1 MAGSPEYSFNE
12 YLEFALTYGIV
23 MCILALFVIFG
34 CLWIGVRLRRYG
46 VCGALISLLVFSFS
60 SYPLH
65 LPAFIVAGICL
76 LLACGIGDVIG
87 KYLILC
93 VCLVVWLGGYTEK
106 WTQEKDACRV

>member
-1 MAGSPEYSFNE
+1 M
-12 YLEFALTYGIV
+12 
-23 MCILALFVIFG
+23 
-34 CLWIGVRLRRYG
+34 RLRRYG

-93 VCLVVWLGGYTEK
+93 VARRLYGKMDARKRRLPGLDECENTLSFGGLRSC
-106 WTQEKDACRV
+106 QQGL